1 MLRSG
6 NHVPGQTSLPRGSA
20 PGCPLRSGPATP
32 DHDCHNGGQF
42 LPPDASYSRSS
53 GGERRHLHAVRDAQN
68 KLLLRPLTVVNN
80 QSHQGKAESRPTHAV
95 WLPAIT
101 VPLRPNRYHWVPLLL
116 RPFRQKPQL
125 RSHQIPHLHLN
136 HELSAYSDS

>member
-1 MLRSG
+1 M
-6 NHVPGQTSLPRGSA
+6 
-20 PGCPLRSGPATP
+20 
-32 DHDCHNGGQF
+32 
-42 LPPDASYSRSS
+42 
-53 GGERRHLHAVRDAQN
+53 RDAQN